1 VAGLT
6 LAGMGSH
13 VLAQQAPASPPPQ
26 RIEITGSSIK
36 RIAGEGALPV
46 QVISAEDIQQQGI
59 LTAEDLLSSLGANS
73 ANTNNA
79 VSSNTVFGPDQD
91 RLTGGA
97 SFANLRGLG
106 PTGTL
111 VLLNGRRISTHGQ
124 SGAAVDLNAI
134 PMAAVQRVEVLKD
147 GASAIYGTDAI
158 GGVINFILKNNYRGG
173 TIGGTMTQPFQSG
186 GGDSAGANLT
196 FGFGDLDRQ
205 RFNVLV
211 SGSFSKTKI
220 LRGIDRGWATGF
232 QPDRQL
238 SPETTSSPHANVIG
252 VANTALGTAGSTVG
266 PTDPLRYT
274 NLNLLAIQGR
284 CQETPF
290 GTPLSANVQLWD
302 RFGYTTA
309 NSRYRCGT
317 DYGRLYMLIAPRETT
332 NVVARA
338 NFKIG
343 DSHTAF
349 IEAMGSR
356 ADIDGEYT
364 PFQFSTNNAITARG
378 NTYATTHYPVG
389 GPHYLNLQTAAGAN
403 QFDPTRPIAYRMR
416 MWDWGYRTNLNRS
429 TNQRIAAGIDGDIG
443 DYSYKAGISSG
454 KAKGET
460 FIKQGYARV
469 GQFIEA
475 LNTGLIDPFLMPGEE
490 QSPAAKQA
498 IESMQAR
505 GRVFYGETTLEQVDA
520 TVSGPLFKL
529 PAGQVEFA
537 VGTDIRKESYFFS
550 GSTGGIRC
558 YNTVAAAINDPVT
571 TPQNLND
578 AVLGCPG
585 NASSPKLSRDIRAVF
600 VELQV
605 PIMRGL
611 SAQLAVRHDDYSQIG
626 GTTNPKIALRWQP
639 TRNFV
644 VRASGNTGFRAPTP
658 QQLNLGTVELAL
670 TGTFRDPELCPVPDA
685 NNPQCQRASLPYRQ
699 GGNPTLQPETSRQ
712 SLLGFAWQ
720 AIDNVTFGMDF
731 WQVALEDRIRQL
743 SPATMIANYDL
754 FRGNFIRDPNTRVVQ
769 YIQAGWVNAARSET
783 KGVDITLQGNAQLL
797 GGRVSGTI
805 NATRMISHKEA
816 LLDSQP
822 LQQFVGKWSN
832 VTLFLPWRVTY
843 SLGFKKGSWNT
854 TATVNYSSSYE
865 DEDRAQY
872 TVNEPTQRRI
882 SKRITSN
889 LFTTWTG
896 IKNLTVTAGII
907 NLFDKDP
914 SYTWHNV
921 DNVIGAGWD
930 PRTSDP
936 RGRTGQVSFSY
947 KF

>member
-1 VAGLT
+1 MNARLKTVVAGLA

-36 RIAGEGALPV
+36 RLAGEGALPI

-59 LTAEDLLSSLGANS
+59 LTAEDLLNSLGANS

-158 GGVINFILKNNYRGG
+158 GGVINFILKTNYRGG
-173 TIGGTMTQPFQSG
+173 TIGGTFSKPFESG
-186 GGDSAGANLT
+186 GGDTTGANLT

-211 SGSFSKTKI
+211 SGAFSKTKI
-220 LRGIDRGWATGF
+220 LRGIDRDWATGF

-238 SPETTSSPHANVIG
+238 SPETTSAPHANVIG
-252 VANTALGTAGSTVG
+252 AANTALGTAGSTVG
-266 PTDPLRYT
+266 PTDPVRYT

-284 CQETPF
+284 CLETPF

-302 RFGYTTA
+302 RFGYTNA

-317 DYGRLYMLIAPRETT
+317 DYGRQFMLIAPRETT
-332 NVVARA
+332 NLVARA

-349 IEAMGSR
+349 VEAMGSR
-356 ADIDGEYT
+356 AELDGEYT
-364 PFQFSTNNAITARG
+364 PFQFSTTSNAR
-378 NTYATTHYPVG
+378 THYPVS
-389 GPHYLNLQTAAGAN
+389 GPHYLNLQALAGAN

-429 TNQRIAAGIDGDIG
+429 TNQRIAAGIDGDFG
-443 DYSYKAGISSG
+443 NYSYKAGVSTG

-460 FIKQGYARV
+460 FLKQGYARADLLV
-469 GQFIEA
+469 AA
-475 LNTGLIDPFLMPGEE
+475 LESGVIDPFLMPGEE

-498 IESMQAR
+498 IENMQAR
-505 GRVFYGETTLEQVDA
+505 GRVFYGETTLQQADA

-529 PAGQVEFA
+529 PAGSMDFA
-537 VGTDIRKESYFFS
+537 VGVDLRKESYFFS
-550 GSTGGIRC
+550 GTQNFTCVSTF
-558 YNTVAAAINDPVT
+558 TAANIALPNPVM
-571 TPQNLND
+571 
-578 AVLGCPG
+578 GCPG
-585 NASSPKLSRDIRAVF
+585 NASSPKLERDIKAAF
-600 VELQV
+600 FELQV
-605 PIMRGL
+605 PIAQGL
-611 SAQLAVRHDDYSQIG
+611 SAQIAVRTDEYSQVG
-626 GTTNPKIALRWQP
+626 STTNPKVALRWQP
-639 TRNFV
+639 VRSFV
-644 VRASGNTGFRAPTP
+644 LRASANTGFRAPTP

-670 TGTFRDPELCPVPDA
+670 TGTFRDPELCPTVDP
-685 NNPQCQRASLPYRQ
+685 NNAQCQRSSLPYRQ
-699 GGNPTLQPETSRQ
+699 GGNPTLQPETSEQ
-712 SLLGFAWQ
+712 QLIGFAWQ
-720 AIDNVTFGMDF
+720 VVNNLTIGMDY
-731 WQVALEDRIRQL
+731 WKVELEDRIRQL

-769 YIQAGWVNAARSET
+769 YIQAGWVNSARSET
-783 KGVDITLQGNAQLL
+783 QGLDITVQGNTQLF
-797 GGRVSGTI
+797 GGRLSGTI
-805 NATRMISHKEA
+805 NATKMISHKEA
-816 LLDSQP
+816 LLANQP

-832 VTLFLPWRVTY
+832 VTLFLPWRVNY
-843 SLGFKKGSWNT
+843 SLGFKKGAFNT
-854 TATVNYSSSYE
+854 TLSANYSSSYD

-872 TVNEPTQRRI
+872 TVNEPTKRRI
-882 SKRITSN
+882 DSRLTFN
-889 LFTTWTG
+889 LFSTWTG

-914 SYTWHNV
+914 AYTWHNV

-936 RGRTGQVSFSY
+936 RGRTGQVSFTY